1 MPTSL
6 KQKLIHKKNIDQI
19 DDTDSILD
27 DFMDETLFVDIHG
40 NEYKDNYMYFEYDT
54 EGSIINGD
62 DDDDDDEYYSTID
75 GIELDAISNAYKYNI
90 EDYDKFHYDM
100 KSAENHSNSIYSN
113 ICYFLSFLD
122 LIKQIR

>member
-19 DDTDSILD
+19 DDIDSILD
-27 DFMDETLFVDIHG
+27 DFMDETLFINIHG
-40 NEYKDNYMYFEYDT
+40 NEYTDNYIMYFECDT
-54 EGSIINGD
+54 EESIIE

-100 KSAENHSNSIYSN
+100 KPIDNHSNSIYSN

-122 LIKQIR
+122 FVKQIR